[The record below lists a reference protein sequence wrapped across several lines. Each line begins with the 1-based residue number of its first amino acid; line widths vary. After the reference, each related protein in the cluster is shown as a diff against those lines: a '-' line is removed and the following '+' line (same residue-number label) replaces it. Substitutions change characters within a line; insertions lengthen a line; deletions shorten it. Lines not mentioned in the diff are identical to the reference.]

1 MSQEQIID
9 AAYQALYT
17 EIWNAGFRAGREGV
31 ARFTTV
37 KYDDMQDG
45 KLYRV
50 TIEGTA
56 LMEYGYYGAS
66 DPIGCRLSSKYS
78 AEDEH
83 ELIER
88 WVIEEHATQIE
99 EIN

>member
-1 MSQEQIID
+1 MSQEQLD

-17 EIWNAGFRAGREGV
+17 EIWNSGFRAGREEV
-31 ARFTTV
+31 TRSTTV
-37 KYDDMQDG
+37 KYDDMQPG

-56 LMEYGYYGAS
+56 VMDHGYYGAS
-66 DPIGCRLSSKYS
+66 DPIGCRLSSKNS
-78 AEDEH
+78 AEGNH

-88 WVIEEHATQIE
+88 WVIEDHATNIE